1 MNKKEREEYN
11 KEIDNKVKQLKK
23 MKKVAEQVTLTEFIE
38 QYPLHQH
45 IILGSMWYAVNP
57 DEISYDEAIKSVGG
71 TD

>member
-1 MNKKEREEYN
+1 MTKEEFN
-11 KEIDNKVKQLKK
+11 KEIEDKVKQLRR

-57 DEISYDEAIKSVGG
+57 NDMPYEEAIKHVAG

>member
-57 DEISYDEAIKSVGG
+57 DEISYDEAIKYVGG

>member
-1 MNKKEREEYN
+1 MNKKQREEYN
-11 KEIDNKVKQLKK
+11 KEIDDKVKQLRK

-45 IILGSMWYAVNP
+45 IILGSMWYAVNDDMP
-57 DEISYDEAIKSVGG
+57 YEEAIKYVAG